1 MPDFEAGYITIF
13 LICLISSVLIWNL
26 YKSSGVDSH
35 LPPIPFV
42 LPVIGHLH
50 LLSRL
55 PHQAFHKLSNRHG
68 PVFRLSLG
76 STPCIVV
83 STPETAKDVFKTQ
96 DSAFLDRPINSVV
109 RHLSYEGKGFVFA
122 PYGPFWKFGKKIMVT
137 ELLNSKTLDFL
148 YPVREDER
156 NCLIKLLSQK
166 AKEGKSVNLEVE
178 LLKLTSNVISRMFMS
193 KRCSEEEGEA
203 EDIIKIIADSFKII
217 GEFNITDHIWFCK
230 NLDLQGFGKRSKDI
244 HRRFDA
250 LVERITREHEEARKQ
265 KRGEMKDLLNI
276 LLDISENENMEIKL
290 TRENIKAILQDIL
303 AGGTDTSAITIE
315 WALAELINRPNVMKK
330 VVEEIDQV
338 VGKNRLLQESDI
350 QNLSYLQA
358 IVKES
363 LRLHPTVPVISRLS
377 TKDCIVGGY
386 HIPANTTVFINL
398 WSIGRDPIH
407 WESPLEFKP
416 ERFVGSQMD
425 VRGQDF
431 GLLPFGGGR
440 RTCPGISLGLQNVHT
455 ILGAMIQ
462 CFEWKAGKNG
472 DLATVDMEEGA
483 GGTLPRANH
492 LVCVPVARLDPIPL
506 PV

>member
-1 MPDFEAGYITIF
+1 MSDFEAGYITIF

-26 YKSSGVDSH
+26 YKSSGVNSH
-35 LPPIPFV
+35 LPPTPFV

-76 STPCIVV
+76 STPCIVA
-83 STPETAKDVFKTQ
+83 STPETAKDVFKMH

-109 RHLSYEGKGFVFA
+109 KYLSYEGKGFVFA

-156 NCLIKLLSQK
+156 NRLIKLISQK
-166 AKEGKSVNLEVE
+166 AKEGKSVNLEVK

-203 EDIIKIIADSFKII
+203 EDIIKIIADSAKII
-217 GEFNITDHIWFCK
+217 EEFNITDHIWFY
-230 NLDLQGFGKRSKDI
+230 LQGLGKRSKDI
-244 HRRFDA
+244 HRRYDA

-290 TRENIKAILQDIL
+290 TRENIKAILQ
-303 AGGTDTSAITIE
+303 
-315 WALAELINRPNVMKK
+315 
-330 VVEEIDQV
+330 
-338 VGKNRLLQESDI
+338 
-350 QNLSYLQA
+350 
-358 IVKES
+358 
-363 LRLHPTVPVISRLS
+363 
-377 TKDCIVGGY
+377 
-386 HIPANTTVFINL
+386 
-398 WSIGRDPIH
+398 
-407 WESPLEFKP
+407 
-416 ERFVGSQMD
+416 
-425 VRGQDF
+425 
-431 GLLPFGGGR
+431 
-440 RTCPGISLGLQNVHT
+440 
-455 ILGAMIQ
+455 
-462 CFEWKAGKNG
+462 WKAGKNG
-472 DLATVDMEEGA
+472 DLATVDMEEGVGA
-483 GGTLPRANH
+483 TLPRANP